1 MQRVNGGHLELFCRD
16 EMLAVLPR
24 VETQLD
30 RKSDLIVDYE
40 RKTVERDRLQELKQ
54 VVLAA
59 QADTKS
65 PIFSLHDR

>member
-1 MQRVNGGHLELFCRD
+1 
-16 EMLAVLPR
+16 MLAVLPR

-54 VVLAA
+54 VVVAA